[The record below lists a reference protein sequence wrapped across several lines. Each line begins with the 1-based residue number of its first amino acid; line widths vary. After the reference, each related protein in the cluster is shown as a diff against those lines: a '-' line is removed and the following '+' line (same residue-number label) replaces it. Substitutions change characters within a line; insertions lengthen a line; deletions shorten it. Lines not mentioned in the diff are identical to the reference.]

1 MLGSSLTGGVAM
13 GIAWSLALIG
23 GSVLVAALTAW
34 WRRAHDEPM
43 FSQLDRAVRIERVP
57 PSRDVVITSAS
68 AARDDENSRPRLRS
82 VPRAAD
88 DNSVAGLTRVQRRRR
103 RRTRV
108 RVGAVLAVVAGTRPA
123 RRRRRVRV

>member
-43 FSQLDRAVRIERVP
+43 FSQLDGAVRIERVP
-57 PSRDVVITSAS
+57 PSRDVVIVSAS
-68 AARDDENSRPRLRS
+68 AARDDENSRPRLRR

-108 RVGAVLAVVAGTRPA
+108 RVVLAVVAGPRPA